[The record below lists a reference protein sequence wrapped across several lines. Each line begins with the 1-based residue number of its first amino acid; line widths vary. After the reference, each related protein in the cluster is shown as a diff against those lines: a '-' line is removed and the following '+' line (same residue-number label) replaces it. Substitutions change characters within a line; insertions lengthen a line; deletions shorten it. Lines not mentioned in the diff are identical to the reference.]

1 MLSFVLTVKR
11 FIEALVRA
19 FKNPMFLSLFTTLFL
34 IILSGTL
41 FYTKKEGWGVIDAI
55 YFCVVSLI
63 PTGVNTNLSPVTSL
77 GKIFTM
83 LYLVVGTGVMFITL
97 LTLGKTMINTKAL
110 EERKTEGQKKLNK
123 YREKK

>member
-11 FIEALVRA
+11 FLEAIVKA

-41 FYTKKEGWGVIDAI
+41 FYTKKEGWGILDAI

-77 GKIFTM
+77 GKVFTM
-83 LYLVVGTGVMFITL
+83 LYLIVGTGVMFITL
-97 LTLGKTMINTKAL
+97 LTLGKTMINTNAL
-110 EERKTEGQKKLNK
+110 EDIKIEGKKKLK
-123 YREKK
+123 EYRSKK

>member
-11 FIEALVRA
+11 FLEALVKA

-41 FYTKKEGWGVIDAI
+41 FYTKKEGWGVLDAI

-63 PTGVNTNLSPVTSL
+63 PTGVNTNLSPVTNL

-83 LYLVVGTGVMFITL
+83 FYLVVGTGVMFITL
-97 LTLGKTMINTKAL
+97 LTLGKTMISTNAL
-110 EERKTEGQKKLNK
+110 EERKTVGQKKLND
-123 YREKK
+123 YKKKK

>member
-11 FIEALVRA
+11 FLEAIVKA

-41 FYTKKEGWGVIDAI
+41 FYTKKEGWGILDAI

-77 GKIFTM
+77 GKVFTM
-83 LYLVVGTGVMFITL
+83 LYLIVGTGVMFITL
-97 LTLGKTMINTKAL
+97 LTLGKTMINTNAL
-110 EERKTEGQKKLNK
+110 EDIKIEGRKKLK
-123 YREKK
+123 EYRSKK

>member
-19 FKNPMFLSLFTTLFL
+19 FKNPMFLSLFSTLFL

-41 FYTKKEGWGVIDAI
+41 FYTKKEGWGVLDAI

-63 PTGVNTNLSPVTSL
+63 PTGVNTNLSPTTDL

-97 LTLGKTMINTKAL
+97 LTLGKTMINTNAL
-110 EERKTEGQKKLNK
+110 EERKTERQKKLNE

>member
-11 FIEALVRA
+11 FLEALVKS

-41 FYTKKEGWGVIDAI
+41 FYTKKEGWGVLDAI

-63 PTGVNTNLSPVTSL
+63 PTGVNTNLSPTTDL

-97 LTLGKTMINTKAL
+97 LTLGKTMINTNAL
-110 EERKTEGQKKLNK
+110 EERKTERQKKLN
-123 YREKK
+123 EDKKKK

>member
-11 FIEALVRA
+11 FLEALVKA
-19 FKNPMFLSLFTTLFL
+19 FRSPMFLSLFTTLFL

-63 PTGVNTNLSPVTSL
+63 PTGVNTNLSPVTNL
-77 GKIFTM
+77 GKVFTM
-83 LYLVVGTGVMFITL
+83 FYLVVGTGVMFITL
-97 LTLGKTMINTKAL
+97 LSLGKTMINKEAL
-110 EERKTEGQKKLNK
+110 EERKTERQKKLNE
-123 YREKK
+123 YKKKQ